1 MLTLDSLLDQL
12 YGGQERLSRDEIHRR
27 AVSADLPAE
36 TMSLLDA
43 LPEGEYAQDEV
54 GAALDQ
60 VQGTPP
66 VPDEPGE
73 GLPASLLD
81 DVDLLRELASI
92 HRTRHTTLRHGSSHA
107 LGRHTQ
113 RMDELEAE
121 YLQRFPDRE
130 VDPERERAGARQRAD
145 DQNVPR

>member
-1 MLTLDSLLDQL
+1 MLTLGSLLDQL

-27 AVSADLPAE
+27 AVAADLPAE

-54 GAALDQ
+54 GAALEQ

-66 VPDEPGE
+66 VPDEAGD
-73 GLPASLLD
+73 GLPASSLD
-81 DVDLLRELASI
+81 DEGLLRELGSI
-92 HRTRHTTLRHGSSHA
+92 HRTRHTTLRHGSSQA
-107 LGRHTQ
+107 LGRHTS

-130 VDPERERAGARQRAD
+130 VDPGRQREGARQRAD
-145 DQNVPR
+145 D